1 MNEVALRTTTAP
13 QIDDLLFDADSL
25 LPVPEGFVVDNLEKA
40 NWASSKFLSAQR
52 RIEDRTNLA
61 KTYKAKI
68 DLWLENANRADIE
81 TQSTMVTLLE
91 PFTRDYLKDLKN
103 RKSFKVLGAVIGMRK
118 MPDTLDISDENEA
131 IGFCL
136 EHYPDIVVTK
146 QSISKT
152 LAKQY
157 LGDGAK
163 IPGLSLSQG
172 GEELVIKEA

>member
-91 PFTRDYLKDLKN
+91 PFT
-103 RKSFKVLGAVIGMRK
+103 
-118 MPDTLDISDENEA
+118 P
-131 IGFCL
+131 
-136 EHYPDIVVTK
+136 
-146 QSISKT
+146 
-152 LAKQY
+152 
-157 LGDGAK
+157 
-163 IPGLSLSQG
+163 
-172 GEELVIKEA
+172 